1 MQSAERV
8 WCVGGGCSLAL
19 APASSVARRA
29 CLFLP
34 CLRGL
39 AWSLLDGAWTWGRW
53 RAIAVLFAQV
63 GGCNTVLWQ
72 EALEEHGFFARE
84 TRLPCA
90 PAMPEQ
96 AANCSSGTAGDSDRQ
111 GGRVHRQQQGVFRVN
126 CVDCLDRTNVAQSVL
141 AFRMA
146 LNQLHALSLCTGEDV
161 EACLAAVSSETPLPF
176 AWADAL
182 DKKVSSPSTQLP
194 TCCACSICC

>member
-1 MQSAERV
+1 V

-126 CVDCLDRTNVAQSVL
+126 CVDCLDRTNVAQSVCPL
-141 AFRMA
+141 RRRRRLRLWHSTCSRA
-146 LNQLHALSLCTGEDV
+146 LHSR
-161 EACLAAVSSETPLPF
+161 
-176 AWADAL
+176 
-182 DKKVSSPSTQLP
+182 
-194 TCCACSICC
+194 ACSHARKLVLAHGCTRMS

>member
-1 MQSAERV
+1 MWRR
-8 WCVGGGCSLAL
+8 WLGRGGVVLHCPCHGLAL
-19 APASSVARRA
+19 PLALPRCVPATRS
-29 CLFLP
+29 C
-34 CLRGL
+34 G
-39 AWSLLDGAWTWGRW
+39 
-53 RAIAVLFAQV
+53 
-63 GGCNTVLWQ
+63 LWQ
-72 EALEEHGFFARE
+72 EALKEHGLFARD

-90 PAMPEQ
+90 PAMREH
-96 AANCSSGTAGDSDRQ
+96 AGNCSSGAAGDSDRQ
-111 GGRVHRQQQGVFRVN
+111 GGRVDRQQQGVFRVN